1 MTKLFSQSIALMC
14 FLGLLSGCSL
24 IPKPDLNL
32 TAAQVNPT
40 SETMLALQA
49 QSGPKYPIP
58 VAVYSFRDQTGQYK
72 PQANVSSFSTAVTQG
87 ATSMLIQTLLE
98 SKWFI
103 PVEREGLQNLLT
115 ERKISKKQGTK
126 DDDVP
131 SLSNARLLLE
141 GGIISYETNTS
152 TGGAGVEYYGIGA
165 SEMYREDQVTIYLR
179 AVDVHTG
186 KVMMSVSTTKR
197 VLSQEMRAGLFRFT
211 SLNRLAEAEVGF
223 TTNEPVQFC
232 VLQAIELAVAEMI
245 EKGIK
250 QGYWQAV
257 DDSQASMTSIE
268 AS

>member
-1 MTKLFSQSIALMC
+1 MKSLITALAIS
-14 FLGLLSGCSL
+14 LTLSACSL

-32 TAAQVNPT
+32 TEAQVNPL
-40 SETMLALQA
+40 SETMRGLQ
-49 QSGPKYPIP
+49 SKPGPKYAIP

-87 ATSMLIQTLLE
+87 ATSMLVQTLLD
-98 SKWFI
+98 SKWFT

-115 ERKISKKQGTK
+115 ERKISAKQGSK
-126 DDDVP
+126 DDMP
-131 SLSNARLLLE
+131 GLSDARLLLE
-141 GGIISYETNTS
+141 GGIVSYETNTS

-165 SEMYREDQVTIYLR
+165 SEMYREDQITIYLR

-197 VLSQEMRAGLFRFT
+197 VLSQEMRAGLFRYT
-211 SLNRLAEAEVGF
+211 SLNRLAEAEIGF

-245 EKGIK
+245 DKGIT
-250 QGYWQAV
+250 QGYWKPSNETKTRQAEL
-257 DDSQASMTSIE
+257 IE